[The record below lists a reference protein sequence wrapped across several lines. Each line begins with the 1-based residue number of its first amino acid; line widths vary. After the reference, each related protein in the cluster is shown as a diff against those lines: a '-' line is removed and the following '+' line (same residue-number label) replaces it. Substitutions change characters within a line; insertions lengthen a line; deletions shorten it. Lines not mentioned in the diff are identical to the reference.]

1 MTYVMPEPPTMMRG
15 PYIIRRAI
23 CAYLE
28 DKIPAQIERARQDWG
43 LDAVRL
49 PLPEKI
55 APYERYGLDHYPML
69 AVVLTNAKNFAR
81 VAYDDFANEQ
91 YEAVYTCR
99 IFTWVRTA
107 MDTTGMSVDDSY
119 QDTLR
124 LRDDYAAVV
133 RSLLLLS
140 SSLGQPAIIWDETS
154 LNEEYS
160 DATSVKGDRWVAGV
174 THTFEVQVD
183 ESAVRSMIGTA
194 DEFTIAA
201 EPLGG

>member
-1 MTYVMPEPPTMMRG
+1 MTYVLPEPPAMMRG

-23 CAYLE
+23 CDYLE
-28 DKIPAQIERARQDWG
+28 AKMPAQIAQARADWG
-43 LDAVRL
+43 LDDVML
-49 PLPEKI
+49 PDPVAI
-55 APYERYGLDHYPML
+55 VPYERYELAQHPTI

-81 VAYDDFANEQ
+81 VAYDDYANEQ
-91 YEAVYTCR
+91 YEAVYQCR
-99 IFTWVRTA
+99 IFTWVKTPE
-107 MDTTGMSVDDSY
+107 DTTQVSVDNSY
-119 QDTLR
+119 QETLR

-154 LNEEYS
+154 LSEEYS
-160 DATSVKGDRWVAGV
+160 DATVVKGDRWVAGV

-194 DEFTIAA
+194 DDLTITAQ
-201 EPLGG
+201 PLGG